1 MAKHNKNDSW
11 VDLEKKVK
19 KALGAIDE
27 SALGKCSKN
36 IHDYDVIIFHVNT
49 ILSNLN
55 IENFLGFVIDET
67 IKFLVQNFS
76 YPAEIFEINVKRDI
90 SMWTNTS
97 CR

>member
-1 MAKHNKNDSW
+1 MLDSGQLAKHNKNESW

-55 IENFLGFVIDET
+55 IENFLGFVIADACASRT
-67 IKFLVQNFS
+67 RV
-76 YPAEIFEINVKRDI
+76 
-90 SMWTNTS
+90 NTWQWIL
-97 CR
+97 RHV